1 MNADFHAR
9 LRQRLLDLRSELL
22 ATPDAKVEPVRR
34 DVSEKVD
41 EDEAPLTEMLQVIA
55 SNRNRT
61 RAAELEKIER
71 ALQRLEKE
79 PDDFGLCRM
88 CEDEIAEKRLLAM
101 PFVELCVDCQA
112 NRDPS
117 RGGARKHLTDY
128 KG

>member
-1 MNADFHAR
+1 MACSIISTRLAVAIAMAPPEPPSPRISARLGTPR
-9 LRQRLLDLRSELL
+9 LRQ
-22 ATPDAKVEPVRR
+22 
-34 DVSEKVD
+34 
-41 EDEAPLTEMLQVIA
+41 A
-55 SNRNRT
+55 SV
-61 RAAELEKIER
+61 ER